1 MFFCPNCDNV
11 FDITSITKEQTGG
24 ANGGAKLDYQELI
37 NKILLKE
44 EIDQNSISQLSLDE
58 LVKQDAYNNLK
69 STHREYV
76 YNKVMELMKYIEKKL
91 KDVEIKES
99 PNKMYF
105 ICKNCGTTKKIKEN
119 TLLFSKVSSD
129 ISQSYVASDLSIMKY
144 SDIIPITKKYIC
156 PTTHCVS
163 HADLTKR
170 EAKFF
175 RLNNSYRLKYLC
187 MACDTIFDPI

>member
-11 FDITSITKEQTGG
+11 FDITNVTKEQAGG
-24 ANGGAKLDYQELI
+24 VKLNYQELV

-44 EIDQNSISQLSLDE
+44 VIDQNSITQLSLEE

-76 YNKVMELMKYIEKKL
+76 FNKVMELTKEIEKKL
-91 KDVEIKES
+91 KDTEFKES
-99 PNKMYF
+99 LNRMYF

-119 TLLFSKVSSD
+119 TKLFSKVSSD
-129 ISQSYVASDLSIMKY
+129 VSQGYVASDLSTMKY
-144 SDIIPITKKYIC
+144 SDILPITKKYIC
-156 PTTHCVS
+156 PNTKCES
-163 HADLTKR
+163 HVDLTKR

-175 RLNNSYRLKYLC
+175 RLNNSYRVKYLC
-187 MACDTIFDPI
+187 MACDIIFDPL